1 MFAAKI
7 SVSRFRITNP
17 ERRMVKIYAFLV
29 LFYLSTFYKE
39 VRNIS

>member
-1 MFAAKI
+1 
-7 SVSRFRITNP
+7 
-17 ERRMVKIYAFLV
+17 MVKIYAFLV